1 MTEGKQRS
9 MQLHLEQAFSSEQS
23 LRDMIAQRK
32 VCFDHDPFFVK
43 MGDGRIV
50 QIGFQLNLYGA
61 FRDPAQFPLNDDEEH
76 RAILGD
82 LQRLCRVFFQTLDLL
97 KPCEHP
103 QPPAHRIVFSP
114 ERKNRAEVCLQI
126 PIFDLAHYADGA
138 ARQVQELLATAECL
152 LRHVGARRLVWEK
165 ESVDRGSPTGDCAAQ
180 VTELRE
186 QPESTS
192 STE

>member
-1 MTEGKQRS
+1 MIVGEHRPMRLNLDQAFPT
-9 MQLHLEQAFSSEQS
+9 EQA
-23 LRDMIAQRK
+23 LRDMIALRK

-43 MGDGRIV
+43 TGSGQV
-50 QIGFQLNLYGA
+50 AQIGFQLNLYGA
-61 FRDPAQFPLNDDEEH
+61 FENPAQLPLGDDEEH

-126 PIFDLAHYADGA
+126 PIFDLAHYADGS
-138 ARQVQELLATAECL
+138 ARHVQDLLATAECL
-152 LRHVGARRLVWEK
+152 LTHVGARRRVWE
-165 ESVDRGSPTGDCAAQ
+165 EETAERVFPTGDCAAQ
-180 VTELRE
+180 VAELQDRPDATSNTE
-186 QPESTS
+186 
-192 STE
+192 